1 MKKKGV
7 KARKKRLAGGGGG
20 GGSAGTYPMSV
31 DNAGPSA
38 DNAFGIM
45 SIDHGSATTQSG
57 LTHGSLSISSII
69 DMNVDPEDPSAMIAP
84 FTGPTIQI
92 ADYVATVI
100 QSQTPIND
108 ASGSQMIAGEL
119 VIPNIVG
126 NNKQFRISLDVA
138 VYNPDSEAFGGGSA
152 FQMQLVTDTL
162 DLVNQGAVQI
172 HEQTPSVGSS
182 VTVHSGTISSSFLR
196 GSATIDFD
204 GNGIEEAMLSNQLIV
219 AFHATDIP
227 SKRGSGN
234 HSTTLIQ
241 GAIGSATYVGS
252 TYLSIKVT

>member
-1 MKKKGV
+1 MVSNRVILLDFLLMKKKGV

-92 ADYVATVI
+92 ADYVAT
-100 QSQTPIND
+100 
-108 ASGSQMIAGEL
+108 
-119 VIPNIVG
+119 
-126 NNKQFRISLDVA
+126 
-138 VYNPDSEAFGGGSA
+138 
-152 FQMQLVTDTL
+152 
-162 DLVNQGAVQI
+162 
-172 HEQTPSVGSS
+172 
-182 VTVHSGTISSSFLR
+182 
-196 GSATIDFD
+196 
-204 GNGIEEAMLSNQLIV
+204 
-219 AFHATDIP
+219 DIP